1 MICQGCKQ
9 EIEHFHRHHIVPKSL
24 GGVDEDC
31 NIAILCEPCHGKVHG
46 RRFMNHSY
54 LTKKGLERAKAR
66 GVKLGGHKNGSG
78 KKFTA
83 EEQAMGREARTQA
96 ANNKALRLKP
106 ILESVNPD
114 RTLSF
119 HKVAS
124 VLNSTGIPTVSGRGL
139 WNGRTVQRVYERLEN
154 L

>member
-9 EIEHFHRHHIVPKSL
+9 EVEHFHKHHIVPKSL
-24 GGVDEDC
+24 GGVDDDY

-66 GVKLGGHKNGSG
+66 GTKLGGYRGYGGSISNLE
-78 KKFTA
+78 KATVVIKELA
-83 EEQAMGREARTQA
+83 DQ
-96 ANNKALRLKP
+96 NALRVSKLIKDYRDAGKSYRY
-106 ILESVNPD
+106 IAEQLNE
-114 RTLSF
+114 LG
-119 HKVAS
+119 VATARAGKWYA
-124 VLNSTGIPTVSGRGL
+124 STVR
-139 WNGRTVQRVYERLEN
+139 NYEKRLEN